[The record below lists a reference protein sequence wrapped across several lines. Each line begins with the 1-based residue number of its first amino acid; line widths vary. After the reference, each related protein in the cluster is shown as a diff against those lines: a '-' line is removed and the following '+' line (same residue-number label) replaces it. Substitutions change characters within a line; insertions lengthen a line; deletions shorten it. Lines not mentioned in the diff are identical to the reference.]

1 MVSLSR
7 RQVLIGGAAVFF
19 LPAASLAAPERLIL
33 SGRITGSDGKP
44 RAGVSFKGA
53 TTDADGRFMLVTNGD
68 VPGARRDSDGVWRA
82 TLSLTL

>member
-19 LPAASLAAPERLIL
+19 VPAVSFAAPERLIL
-33 SGRITGSDGKP
+33 SGRITGADGTP
-44 RAGVSFKGA
+44 RAGVGFKGA
-53 TTDADGRFMLVTNGD
+53 TTDADGRFMLVADGY